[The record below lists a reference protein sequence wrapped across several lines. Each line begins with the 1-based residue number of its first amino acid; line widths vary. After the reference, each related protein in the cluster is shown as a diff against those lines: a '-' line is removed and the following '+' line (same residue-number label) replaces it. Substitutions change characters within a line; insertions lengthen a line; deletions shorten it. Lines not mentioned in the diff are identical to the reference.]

1 MVFGPMFAFTARLQE
16 VKHHALEEFSRLG
29 QRYASEF
36 SHKWFRSARPPG
48 ERLVGSADI
57 QSLADLRNSFLVVKD
72 MHWTPFGLA
81 DVLTLAA
88 CALVP
93 LIPLLLTKYSIEEIV
108 DRLLKTVF

>member
-1 MVFGPMFAFTARLQE
+1 MLLDR
-16 VKHHALEEFSRLG
+16 
-29 QRYASEF
+29 
-36 SHKWFRSARPPG
+36 KWLRGGAPADEP
-48 ERLVGSADI
+48 LIGSADI
-57 QSLADLRNSFLVVKD
+57 QSLADLRNSFLVVKG
-72 MHWTPFGLA
+72 MHWTPFDLT